1 MSDLKLGPSLAFDR
15 GIDRITYA
23 RQGDTPSL
31 PQRQDSAP
39 TDIEGRPQIDALLA
53 QPTLDDALQAHIRP
67 DLQHRELMSPV
78 HFRQE
83 LNGVADRLRDAAA
96 RLQGAAGEQGA
107 DQLRV
112 LNRATRLLNEE
123 CQLRD
128 LVQMYRSVLYQ
139 G

>member
-1 MSDLKLGPSLAFDR
+1 
-15 GIDRITYA
+15 
-23 RQGDTPSL
+23 
-31 PQRQDSAP
+31 
-39 TDIEGRPQIDALLA
+39 
-53 QPTLDDALQAHIRP
+53 
-67 DLQHRELMSPV
+67 MSPV

-96 RLQGAAGEQGA
+96 RLQGAAGEQDA